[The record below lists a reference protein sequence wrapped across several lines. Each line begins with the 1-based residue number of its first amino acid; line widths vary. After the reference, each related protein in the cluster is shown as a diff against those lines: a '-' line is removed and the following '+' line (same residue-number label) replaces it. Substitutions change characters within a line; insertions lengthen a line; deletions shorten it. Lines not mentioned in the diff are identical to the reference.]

1 MRIEIILPPT
11 VPWHLQET
19 IARCGFQVV
28 RIGSAFRV
36 RVGDTT
42 LDPREVS
49 VRLEPGRPK
58 TTGAEEPATEDG

>member
-28 RIGSAFRV
+28 GIGSAFHV
-36 RVGDTT
+36 SVGDTT
-42 LDPREVS
+42 RDAREVS
-49 VRLEPGRPK
+49 VRFEPGRPK
-58 TTGAEEPATEDG
+58 TTGAQEPATQDG